1 MNKKAWLN
9 GAVASA
15 ATLMALVP
23 LASQADVKVETL
35 THINDVTGITNH
47 DSDTTDY
54 IQGDK
59 KREEN
64 LRKFTGSVLG
74 AWQKFKGEDKGS
86 MDIDIYDVSA
96 NKHWNVDP
104 QKKVYNVDAI
114 YDPNQPSKAPP
125 QGGTTQK
132 QQQQDQQ
139 DKDVKVTKN
148 EFTVKDTGQSKT
160 INGFDTHEYL
170 VTWDYE
176 TQNTK
181 TGETGK
187 SLMTTDTWT
196 SADSRLS
203 KAREA
208 ELGYYK
214 AYRQLMHMPAME
226 SNDASSVYGLEDG
239 RVEVNG
245 QDMKADLEKLRA
257 IKGLPVSTDI
267 TWESGGAD
275 ADGKQTNDSDAGKD
289 SSKTL
294 DSALGSLFGGSKS
307 DDSSKQ
313 APPQKQG
320 TPGLTTIFSSHVEV
334 KAVDTAAVDAS
345 QFQVP
350 ADYKLDN

>member
-15 ATLMALVP
+15 ATLIALAP
-23 LASQADVKVETL
+23 LAARADVKIETL
-35 THINDVTGITNH
+35 THVNEITGVTNH

-59 KREEN
+59 MREEN

-86 MDIDIYDVSA
+86 MDIDIFDVSA

-104 QKKVYNVDAI
+104 QKKVYSVESI
-114 YDPNQPSKAPP
+114 YDPSQPSKAPP
-125 QGGTTQK
+125 RGGTTQ
-132 QQQQDQQ
+132 QQQQDQ

-170 VTWDYE
+170 ITWDYE

-187 SLMTTDTWT
+187 NLMTTDTWT
-196 SADSRLS
+196 STDGKLV

-208 ELGYYK
+208 QAAYEK
-214 AYRQLMHMPAME
+214 AYLQLMHMPE
-226 SNDASSVYGLEDG
+226 PSSSDASRYYGLEDG
-239 RVEVNG
+239 HVVVNG
-245 QDMKADLEKLRA
+245 QDMKSDLDKLKT

-267 TWESGGAD
+267 TWEAGGTD
-275 ADGKQTNDSDAGKD
+275 KDGKQTNDSDAGKD
-289 SSKTL
+289 SSKSL
-294 DSALGSLFGGSKS
+294 DSALGSLFGSKS
-307 DDSSKQ
+307 SDSSSSQ
-313 APPQKQG
+313 PAKQG
-320 TPGLTTIFSSHVEV
+320 TPGMTTIFSSHYEV
-334 KAVDTAAVDAS
+334 KGVDTGAVDAS
-345 QFQVP
+345 QFQTP

>member
-1 MNKKAWLN
+1 MNTFSLKPISIAC
-9 GAVASA
+9 AMVFA
-15 ATLMALVP
+15 AAAP
-23 LASQADVKVETL
+23 LAAQADVKVETL

-54 IQGDK
+54 FQGDK

-74 AWQKFKGEDKGS
+74 AWQKFRGEDKGS
-86 MDIDIYDVSA
+86 MDIDIFDVSA

-104 QKKVYNVDAI
+104 QKKVYTVESI

-125 QGGTTQK
+125 EGGTTRQQK
-132 QQQQDQQ
+132 QQQQQDQ
-139 DKDVKVTKN
+139 DVKVTKN
-148 EFTVKDTGQSKT
+148 EFTVKETGKTQT
-160 INGFDTHEYL
+160 INGFDTREYL

-196 SADSRLS
+196 STDSRLT

-208 ELGYYK
+208 EQSYDK
-214 AYRQLMHMPAME
+214 AYRELMHMPAME
-226 SNDASSVYGLEDG
+226 SYDASSMYGLEDG

-245 QDMKADLEKLRA
+245 QDMKTDLEKLKA
-257 IKGLPVSTDI
+257 IKGLPVSTDV
-267 TWESGGAD
+267 TWETGGTD
-275 ADGKQTNDSDAGKD
+275 AKGKQTNDSDAGKD
-289 SSKTL
+289 SGKSL
-294 DSALGSLFGGSKS
+294 DSALGSLFGGKSK
-307 DDSSKQ
+307 DDSSAQ
-313 APPQKQG
+313 QQKQG
-320 TPGLTTIFSSHVEV
+320 TPGMTTIFSSHVEV
-334 KAVDTAAVDAS
+334 KSIDTSAVDAS

-350 ADYKLDN
+350 TDYKVDD